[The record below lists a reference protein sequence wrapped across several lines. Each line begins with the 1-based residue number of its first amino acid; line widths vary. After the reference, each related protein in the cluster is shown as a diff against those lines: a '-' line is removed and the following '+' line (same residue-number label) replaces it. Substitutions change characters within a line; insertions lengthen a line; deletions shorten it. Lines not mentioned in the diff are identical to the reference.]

1 MTVYNGLQVNDNVIL
16 LQQQGGNNFVVLDK
30 F

>member
-1 MTVYNGLQVNDNVIL
+1 MVHNALKINDNVIL
-16 LQQQGGNNFVVLDK
+16 IQQQGGNNFVVLDK